1 MTDHPT
7 NSGSLMRGH
16 VDSQDMLV
24 SYVSPESRGPAAH
37 PLRRITAVAEPGAAW
52 RCRPSLRRTT
62 PWVPLYP
69 TRAVAEV

>member
-37 PLRRITAVAEPGAAW
+37 PLRRITAVADQVLRGVA
-52 RCRPSLRRTT
+52 SLR
-62 PWVPLYP
+62 
-69 TRAVAEV
+69 